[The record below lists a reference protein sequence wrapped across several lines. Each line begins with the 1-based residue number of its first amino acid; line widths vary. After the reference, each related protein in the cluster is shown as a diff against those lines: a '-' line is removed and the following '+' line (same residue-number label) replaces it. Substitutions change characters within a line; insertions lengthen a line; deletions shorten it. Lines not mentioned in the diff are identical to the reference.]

1 MLASGPKAAKYLGSL
16 CFWFVQKMKRTTV
29 YIDGFNLYYRLLRKS
44 PELRWL
50 NIVELSKQVL
60 RSDNFVQ
67 RVNFYTATVSS
78 KIDREVPAKQR
89 IYLNALE
96 TLPEVAIFRG
106 NFLVKDKWVKVK
118 APNTAPEFVKASI
131 SEEKGSDVNLA
142 SHLIRDSLTNAFDV
156 AAVITNDTDFVEPIR
171 IVNEEVGLPVGI
183 LSPVPRPAKSLEGV
197 ASFVRRIRHDHLR
210 ASQFPEL
217 IPNSTIGRPESWTR
231 NG

>member
-1 MLASGPKAAKYLGSL
+1 MFLVFPAENEKNNRY
-16 CFWFVQKMKRTTV
+16 V
-29 YIDGFNLYYRLLRKS
+29 DGFNLLLSASKKVS
-44 PELRWL
+44 LSFDGSTSL
-50 NIVELSKQVL
+50 LSKQVL

-78 KIDREVPAKQR
+78 KIDREAPAKQR

-171 IVNEEVGLPVGI
+171 IVNEEVGLQSVFCR
-183 LSPVPRPAKSLEGV
+183 LPRPAKL
-197 ASFVRRIRHDHLR
+197 
-210 ASQFPEL
+210 
-217 IPNSTIGRPESWTR
+217 
-231 NG
+231 